1 MKKIIAF
8 ILSLVM
14 VMCLSVP
21 AFAEDDAGSFSV
33 TYNVESSYLINLPDI
48 TLTEGA
54 NTFDITADYVH
65 IEPGKHIA
73 VSIDPDRTLTNGY
86 FYLFKDGG
94 TDLNTAM
101 RCDVYVSSTTASYNK
116 IYEPY
121 WISDTGLLGYP
132 IALFY
137 PEDTTPKG
145 YGHLSLTPQITANNA
160 YGSYVGNI
168 YYTIKIE

>member
-1 MKKIIAF
+1 M
-8 ILSLVM
+8 
-14 VMCLSVP
+14 
-21 AFAEDDAGSFSV
+21 
-33 TYNVESSYLINLPDI
+33 
-48 TLTEGA
+48 
-54 NTFDITADYVH
+54 
-65 IEPGKHIA
+65 
-73 VSIDPDRTLTNGY
+73 TNGY

-101 RCDVYVSSTTASYNK
+101 RCDVYVSSTTTSYNK

-121 WISDTGLLGYP
+121 WISDTGPLGYS

-145 YGHLSLTPQITANNA
+145 YGHLSITPQITANNG

>member
-48 TLTEGA
+48 TLTKGTNE
-54 NTFDITADYVH
+54 FDITADYVH
-65 IEPGKHIA
+65 IEPSKHIN
-73 VSIDPDRTLTNGY
+73 VSIDLDRTLTNGY

-101 RCDVYVSSTTASYNK
+101 RCDVYVSSTTTSYNK

-121 WISDTGLLGYP
+121 WISDVGVSSYS

-137 PEDTTPKG
+137 PENTTPKG
-145 YGHLSLTPQITANNA
+145 YGHLSLTPQITPNNG

-168 YYTIKIE
+168 YYTFKIE